1 MKKTQLKVEILDINT
16 GQCTKKGTAEFI
28 SWSRGLLELRF
39 VNDVFM
45 FEPNLAHS
53 GDERSRLWSLVGER
67 GFGNIRIAGLLDVLS
82 SHGLSASPLR
92 RK

>member
-1 MKKTQLKVEILDINT
+1 MKNSQLRVEIFDTNT
-16 GQCTKKGTAEFI
+16 DQCTKKGTAEFV

-39 VNDVFM
+39 ANDLFT
-45 FEPNLAHS
+45 FEPNLAHL
-53 GDERSRLWSLVGER
+53 GDERSRLWSSVGER